1 MYKKTQGRKIFLL
14 SIYVDDIIYTSSSL
28 KMIKEFKVDMTNT
41 FDMSDLSLMNYFWG
55 LEVKQMIG
63 GTFITQRKYVS
74 DFLTQLGMA
83 NYNPEGTPIGVNE
96 KHLFEENPEKADAR
110 TFSCSIRKLLYIT
123 HTSPDVCFAVNL
135 LRFLSNPSKQH

>member
-1 MYKKTQGRKIFLL
+1 
-14 SIYVDDIIYTSSSL
+14 
-28 KMIKEFKVDMTNT
+28 MIKEFKVDMTNT

-83 NYNPEGTPIGVNE
+83 NYNPVGTPIGVNE
-96 KHLFEENPEKADAR
+96 KHLFEENPENADAR
-110 TFSCSIRKLLYIT
+110 MFSCSIGKLLYIT
-123 HTSPDVCFAVNL
+123 H
-135 LRFLSNPSKQH
+135 